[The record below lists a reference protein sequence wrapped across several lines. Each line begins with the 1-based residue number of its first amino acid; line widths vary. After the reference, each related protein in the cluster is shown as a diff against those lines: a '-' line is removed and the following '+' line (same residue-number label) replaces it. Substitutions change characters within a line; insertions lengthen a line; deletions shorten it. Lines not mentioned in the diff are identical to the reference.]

1 VRPPTGIGI
10 PIMTLCAVLFIISVV
25 ALALAQNDTA
35 EQVDAGVHLRRGSIR
50 PLRPVERPLWFHG

>member
-1 VRPPTGIGI
+1 
-10 PIMTLCAVLFIISVV
+10 MTLCAVLFIISVV